1 VSDAS
6 SSMPDRPCL
15 HASAGRLCDE
25 YDLAVVD
32 LDGTVYVGRD
42 PVPGATQ
49 ALRDL
54 VGTGMRIAFVTNN
67 AARTPAQ
74 VARVLDQ
81 MGIEAGPEDVVTSA
95 QAAADIVRTMV
106 PAGAP
111 VLVVGGRG
119 IQEALESQGLR
130 PVPSADDAPVA
141 VVQGWTPE
149 LDWRMLAEGALA
161 LARGLPWIATNT
173 DLTVP
178 TGRGIAPGN
187 GSFVALLGRVVGRS
201 PDVVAGKPGVALLE
215 QTARRYRAARPLVVG
230 DRLDT
235 DVAGAHAA
243 GMDSLLVLSG
253 VTSAEDLLTAAPDL
267 RPTYV
272 GSDVGALLT
281 AHPGAEARGST
292 FVSGAGS
299 VTVDRSGGSPVVD
312 VATEVDRAPSDAD
325 PPDADPPDA
334 DSKDRAVDVLRAAAL
349 ATWGLLDEGV
359 PVSLGADLR
368 ALLERIRPG
377 AVRP

>member
-1 VSDAS
+1 
-6 SSMPDRPCL
+6 
-15 HASAGRLCDE
+15 
-25 YDLAVVD
+25 
-32 LDGTVYVGRD
+32 
-42 PVPGATQ
+42 
-49 ALRDL
+49 
-54 VGTGMRIAFVTNN
+54 MRVAFVTNN

-81 MGIEAGPEDVVTSA
+81 MGIDAGPEDVVTSA
-95 QAAADIVRTMV
+95 QAAAAIVRTMV
-106 PAGAP
+106 PTGSL

-119 IQEALESQGLR
+119 IQEALESEGLK
-130 PVPSADDAPVA
+130 PVATVDDDPVA

-149 LDWRMLAEGALA
+149 LDWRMLAEGAYA

-215 QTARRYRAARPLVVG
+215 QTARRYRATRPLVVG

-243 GMDSLLVLSG
+243 GMDSLLVLTG
-253 VTSAEDLLTAAPDL
+253 VTSAEDLLAAGPDL

-272 GSDVGALLT
+272 GSDLGALLT
-281 AHPGAEARGST
+281 AHPGVEVHDST
-292 FVSGAGS
+292 FVAGS
-299 VTVDRSGGSPVVD
+299 RVGDRRPVGWCPRRRRRPGGRRLDHARPG
-312 VATEVDRAPSDAD
+312 
-325 PPDADPPDA
+325 
-334 DSKDRAVDVLRAAAL
+334 RAA
-349 ATWGLLDEGV
+349 GRRCGDV
-359 PVSLGADLR
+359 GAS
-368 ALLERIRPG
+368 
-377 AVRP
+377 